1 MKESK
6 VIILGSGI
14 SGMTASIYLKRGGI
28 TPIII
33 ENNAPGGTLNIIPSI
48 ENYPGFNEI
57 SGPDLAVNIYNQTKQ
72 LGIEYIYRN
81 IEKIDLKNKIINND
95 IKFDYL
101 IIATGRRARLL
112 GLENEDKYLGRG
124 ISTCALCDGT
134 FYKDKEVIV
143 VGGSSSA
150 ISEALY
156 LSNICKRVTIIH
168 RGDSYRAQKILIDKL
183 GSTKNIKQI
192 FNANVIKYN
201 IKNNKIIGVTL
212 DNNKKIKA
220 DGIFL
225 GIGSIPNSDIF
236 EVEKEDNYIIV
247 DNEMKTNIDYVYAIG
262 DVTKKNTYQLITASS
277 DGIIAADSIIKREI
291 NKDK

>member
-1 MKESK
+1 MKGSK

-81 IEKIDLKNKIINND
+81 IEKIDLKNKIIDND
-95 IKFDYL
+95 TKFDYL

>member
-1 MKESK
+1 MKSSK

-81 IEKIDLKNKIINND
+81 IEKIDLKNKIIDND
-95 IKFDYL
+95 TEFDYL

-262 DVTKKNTYQLITASS
+262 DVTKKNVYQLITASS
-277 DGIIAADSIIKREI
+277 DAIIAADSIIKREI

>member
-1 MKESK
+1 MKSSK

-81 IEKIDLKNKIINND
+81 IEKIDLKNKIIDND
-95 IKFDYL
+95 TKFDYL

-192 FNANVIKYN
+192 FNVNVIKYN

>member
-81 IEKIDLKNKIINND
+81 IEKIDLKNKIIDND

-168 RGDSYRAQKILIDKL
+168 RGDFYRAQKILIDKL

>member
-1 MKESK
+1 MKGSK

-81 IEKIDLKNKIINND
+81 IEKIDLKNKIIDND

-156 LSNICKRVTIIH
+156 LSNICKMVTIIH

>member
-1 MKESK
+1 MKSSK

-33 ENNAPGGTLNIIPSI
+33 ENNVPGGTLNIIPSI

-81 IEKIDLKNKIINND
+81 IEKIDLKNKIIDND
-95 IKFDYL
+95 TEFDYL

-192 FNANVIKYN
+192 FNVNVIKYN

-236 EVEKEDNYIIV
+236 EVQKEDNYIIV

-262 DVTKKNTYQLITASS
+262 DVTKKNVYQLITASS
-277 DGIIAADSIIKREI
+277 DAIIAADSIIKREI

>member
-1 MKESK
+1 MKGSK

-81 IEKIDLKNKIINND
+81 IEKIDLKNKIIDND
-95 IKFDYL
+95 TKFDYL

-156 LSNICKRVTIIH
+156 LSNICKMVTIIH

>member
-1 MKESK
+1 MKSSK

-33 ENNAPGGTLNIIPSI
+33 ENNTPGGTLNIIPSI

-57 SGPDLAVNIYNQTKQ
+57 SGPDLAVNIYNQTKK

-81 IEKIDLKNKIINND
+81 IEKIDLKNKIIDND
-95 IKFDYL
+95 TKFDYL

-156 LSNICKRVTIIH
+156 LSNICKMVTIIH
-168 RGDSYRAQKILIDKL
+168 RRDSYRAQKILIDKL

-236 EVEKEDNYIIV
+236 EAQKEDNYIIV

-262 DVTKKNTYQLITASS
+262 DVTKKKTYQLITASS
-277 DGIIAADSIIKREI
+277 DGIIAASSIIKREI

>member
-1 MKESK
+1 MKSSK

-81 IEKIDLKNKIINND
+81 IEKIDLKNKIIDND

-112 GLENEDKYLGRG
+112 GLDNEDKYLGRG

>member
-81 IEKIDLKNKIINND
+81 IEKIDLKNKIIDND

-168 RGDSYRAQKILIDKL
+168 RGDFYRAQKILIDKL

-262 DVTKKNTYQLITASS
+262 DVIKKKTYQLITASS

>member
-81 IEKIDLKNKIINND
+81 IEKIDLKNKIIDND
-95 IKFDYL
+95 TKFDYL

>member
-1 MKESK
+1 MKGSK

-81 IEKIDLKNKIINND
+81 IEKIDLKNKIIDND

-192 FNANVIKYN
+192 FNVNVIKYN

>member
-1 MKESK
+1 MKGSK

-81 IEKIDLKNKIINND
+81 IEKIDLKNKIIDND

-112 GLENEDKYLGRG
+112 GLDNEDKYLGRG

>member
-1 MKESK
+1 MKGSK

-81 IEKIDLKNKIINND
+81 IEKIDLKNKIIDND
-95 IKFDYL
+95 TVFDYL

>member
-1 MKESK
+1 MKSSK

-81 IEKIDLKNKIINND
+81 IEKIDLKNKIIDND

-156 LSNICKRVTIIH
+156 LSNICKMVTIIH

-220 DGIFL
+220 EGIFL

>member
-81 IEKIDLKNKIINND
+81 IEKIDLKNKIIDND

-262 DVTKKNTYQLITASS
+262 DVTKKKTYQLITASS

>member
-81 IEKIDLKNKIINND
+81 IEKIDLKNKIIDND

-156 LSNICKRVTIIH
+156 LSNICKMVTIIH

-192 FNANVIKYN
+192 FNVNVIKYN

>member
-1 MKESK
+1 MKSSK

-14 SGMTASIYLKRGGI
+14 SGMTASIYLKRGGR

-81 IEKIDLKNKIINND
+81 IEKIDLKNKIIDND

-262 DVTKKNTYQLITASS
+262 DVIKKKTYQLITASS

>member
-48 ENYPGFNEI
+48 ENYTGFNEI

-81 IEKIDLKNKIINND
+81 IEKIDLKNKIIDND

-192 FNANVIKYN
+192 FNVNVIKYN

>member
-81 IEKIDLKNKIINND
+81 IEKIDLKNKIIDND

-262 DVTKKNTYQLITASS
+262 DVIKKKTYQLITASS

>member
-1 MKESK
+1 MKSSK

-81 IEKIDLKNKIINND
+81 IEKIDLKNKIIDND

-192 FNANVIKYN
+192 FNVNVIKYN

>member
-1 MKESK
+1 MKGSK

-81 IEKIDLKNKIINND
+81 IEKIDLKNKIIDND
-95 IKFDYL
+95 TKFDYL

-156 LSNICKRVTIIH
+156 LSNICKMVTIIH

-192 FNANVIKYN
+192 FNVNVIKYN

-277 DGIIAADSIIKREI
+277 DGIMAADSIIKREI

>member
-14 SGMTASIYLKRGGI
+14 SGMTAGIYLKRGGL

-33 ENNAPGGTLNIIPSI
+33 ENNTPGGTLNIIPNI

-72 LGIEYIYRN
+72 LEIEYIYKN
-81 IEKIDLKNKIINND
+81 IEKIDLKNKTIDNN

-101 IIATGRRARLL
+101 IIATGRRPRLL
-112 GLENEDKYLGRG
+112 ELENEYKYLGRG

-143 VGGSSSA
+143 IGGSSS
-150 ISEALY
+150 SLTEALY
-156 LSNICKRVTIIH
+156 LSNICKKVTIIH
-168 RGDSYRAQKILIDKL
+168 RKSSYKAEQILIDKVNN
-183 GSTKNIKQI
+183 TKNIKQI
-192 FNANVIKYN
+192 FTSNVIKYN
-201 IKNNKIIGVTL
+201 IKNNKLIGVTL
-212 DNNKKIKA
+212 DNNKIIKA

-225 GIGSIPNSDIF
+225 CIGSIPNSDIF
-236 EVEKEDNYIIV
+236 QVEKEDNYIIV
-247 DNEMKTNIDYVYAIG
+247 DKEMKTNIDYVYAIG

-277 DGIIAADSIIKREI
+277 DAIIAAGSIIKREI

>member
-1 MKESK
+1 MKSSK

-81 IEKIDLKNKIINND
+81 IEKIDLKNKIIDND

-156 LSNICKRVTIIH
+156 LSNICKMVTIIH

-192 FNANVIKYN
+192 FNVNVIKYN

-262 DVTKKNTYQLITASS
+262 DVIKKKTYQLITASS

>member
-1 MKESK
+1 MKSSK

-81 IEKIDLKNKIINND
+81 IEKIDLKNKIIDND
-95 IKFDYL
+95 TKFDYL

-156 LSNICKRVTIIH
+156 LSNICKMVTIIH

-220 DGIFL
+220 EGIFL

-262 DVTKKNTYQLITASS
+262 DVTKKKTYQLITASS
-277 DGIIAADSIIKREI
+277 DGIIAASSIIKREI

>member
-81 IEKIDLKNKIINND
+81 IEKIDLKNKIIDND

-192 FNANVIKYN
+192 FNVNVIKYN

>member
-1 MKESK
+1 MKSSK

-57 SGPDLAVNIYNQTKQ
+57 SGPDLAVNIYNQTKK

-81 IEKIDLKNKIINND
+81 IEKIDLKNKIIDND
-95 IKFDYL
+95 TKFDYL

-156 LSNICKRVTIIH
+156 LSNICKMVTIIH

-220 DGIFL
+220 EGIFL

-262 DVTKKNTYQLITASS
+262 DVTKKKTYQLITASS
-277 DGIIAADSIIKREI
+277 DGIIAASSIIKREI

>member
-81 IEKIDLKNKIINND
+81 IEKIDLKNKIIDND

>member
-1 MKESK
+1 MKSSK

-81 IEKIDLKNKIINND
+81 IEKIDLKNKIIDND
-95 IKFDYL
+95 TKFDYL

-220 DGIFL
+220 EGIFL

-262 DVTKKNTYQLITASS
+262 DVTKKKTYQLITASS
-277 DGIIAADSIIKREI
+277 DGIIAASSIIKREI

>member
-1 MKESK
+1 MKSSK

-81 IEKIDLKNKIINND
+81 IEKIDLKNKIIDND

-134 FYKDKEVIV
+134 FYKDKEVVV
-143 VGGSSSA
+143 VGGGASA
-150 ISEALY
+150 LT
-156 LSNICKRVTIIH
+156 NICKMVTIIH

-192 FNANVIKYN
+192 FNVNVIKYN

>member
-1 MKESK
+1 MKSSK

-33 ENNAPGGTLNIIPSI
+33 ENNTPGGTLNIIPSI

-57 SGPDLAVNIYNQTKQ
+57 SGPDLAVNIYNQTKK

-81 IEKIDLKNKIINND
+81 IEKIDLKNKIIDND
-95 IKFDYL
+95 TKFDYL

-156 LSNICKRVTIIH
+156 LSNICKMVTIIH
-168 RGDSYRAQKILIDKL
+168 RRDSYRAQKILIDKL

-262 DVTKKNTYQLITASS
+262 DVTKKKTYQLITASS
-277 DGIIAADSIIKREI
+277 DGIIAASSIIKREI

>member
-1 MKESK
+1 MKSSK

-28 TPIII
+28 TPVII
-33 ENNAPGGTLNIIPSI
+33 ENNTPGGTLNIIPSI

-57 SGPDLAVNIYNQTKQ
+57 SGPDLAVNIYNQTKK

-81 IEKIDLKNKIINND
+81 IEKIDLKNKIIDND
-95 IKFDYL
+95 TKFDYL

-156 LSNICKRVTIIH
+156 LSNICKMVTIIH

-236 EVEKEDNYIIV
+236 EAPKEDNYIIV

-262 DVTKKNTYQLITASS
+262 DVTKKKTYQLITASS
-277 DGIIAADSIIKREI
+277 DGIIAASSIIKREI

>member
-81 IEKIDLKNKIINND
+81 IEKIDLKNKIIDND
-95 IKFDYL
+95 TKFDYL

-192 FNANVIKYN
+192 FNVNVIKYN

-277 DGIIAADSIIKREI
+277 DGIMAADSIIKREI

>member
-1 MKESK
+1 MKGSK

-81 IEKIDLKNKIINND
+81 IEKIDLKNKIIDND

-262 DVTKKNTYQLITASS
+262 DVIKKKTYQLITASS

>member
-81 IEKIDLKNKIINND
+81 IEKIDLKNKIIDND

-112 GLENEDKYLGRG
+112 GLDNEDKYLGRG

>member
-1 MKESK
+1 MKSSK

-33 ENNAPGGTLNIIPSI
+33 EKNAPGGTLNIIPSI

-81 IEKIDLKNKIINND
+81 IEKIDLKNKIIDND

-192 FNANVIKYN
+192 FNVNVIKYN

>member
-81 IEKIDLKNKIINND
+81 IEKIDLKNKIIDND

-277 DGIIAADSIIKREI
+277 DGIIAANSIIKREI

>member
-1 MKESK
+1 MKSSK

-81 IEKIDLKNKIINND
+81 IEKIDLKNKIIDND

-156 LSNICKRVTIIH
+156 LSNICKMVTIIH

>member
-1 MKESK
+1 MKSSK

-33 ENNAPGGTLNIIPSI
+33 EKNAPGGTLNIIPSI

-81 IEKIDLKNKIINND
+81 IEKIDLKNKIIDND

-156 LSNICKRVTIIH
+156 LSNICKMVTIIH

-192 FNANVIKYN
+192 FNVNVIKYN

>member
-1 MKESK
+1 MKGSK

-81 IEKIDLKNKIINND
+81 IEKIDLKNKIIDND

-156 LSNICKRVTIIH
+156 LSNICKMVTIIH

-192 FNANVIKYN
+192 FNVNVIKYN

-277 DGIIAADSIIKREI
+277 DGIMAADSIIKREI
-291 NKDK
+291 NKDQ